1 MDIFQQKKVLDLLY
15 DFFVRGKTNPSR
27 VPYIPGK
34 CTPYEGDGAVDFFP
48 RTTPEEKGIASE
60 RVTALLHDLEHSA
73 RVNMHAITVLCDGA
87 VIAEANVKPYDRR
100 IPHLTHS
107 MCKSITG
114 LAIGFLREEGLVDLD
129 TPVHRYFSS
138 SQLPSRLSGKMKA
151 VTVRHLLTM
160 TSGVSFAE
168 AGAVT
173 ESDWVRAFFS
183 SDVKFDPGSRFS
195 YNSMNTYILSAMLR
209 NLTGMGLCEYLTPRL
224 FEPLGIRDVFWEKCP
239 LGTEKG
245 GWGLYIAQEDLAKIG
260 MLFLDRGMFG
270 GRRLISAAWIDES
283 TEEKV
288 SVPEDS
294 GAFSYAYQIW
304 TARDKSGSYLFNG
317 MLGQNMWICP
327 KNRVIV
333 VANAGNSEFFQTG
346 AMLAVI
352 EERLGAS
359 AFSRSAPLKK
369 NRRALAKL
377 RRAEKNFFET
387 RAWIAPL
394 HRPSQFVRFV
404 RHLQGLS
411 AEPLP
416 YLCTHLAEK
425 PLRFPENNCGILPTF
440 VRLMQNNHSSGLREM
455 RFACEGDRFF
465 CIFDEGTDA
474 QYRVEIGF
482 YGYVYG
488 TLSVR
493 GEEYRIATQGG
504 FTVDEDGR
512 RLLKIDICFTEIPH
526 TRRIKVFFDSEDAC
540 VLLREVP
547 GREVLDGLL
556 RAMPIN
562 SPKSRGIVGFI
573 RNRLNL
579 DYIMLK
585 IYDKF
590 EPKLIPVGEA
600 TAALPEAGPAL
611 SLLPEAA
618 EENPLLPE
626 ADEEDTHED

>member
-1 MDIFQQKKVLDLLY
+1 MDIFQHKKTLDLLY

-27 VPYIPGK
+27 IPYVPGK
-34 CTPYEGDGAVDFFP
+34 CVPYEGDGVPNFFP
-48 RTTPEEKGIASE
+48 RLTPEEKGVPSE
-60 RVTALLHDLEHSA
+60 TVTALLHALEHSA

-87 VIAEANVKPYDRR
+87 VIAEANVRPYDRR

-107 MCKSITG
+107 MCKSVTG
-114 LAIGFLREEGLVDLD
+114 LAIGFLREEGLIDLD
-129 TPVHRYFSS
+129 TPVYRYFSAA
-138 SQLPSRLSGKMKA
+138 QLPSRLSGRMKT

-209 NLTGMGLCEYLTPRL
+209 NLTGMGLTEYLRPRL
-224 FEPLGIRDVFWEKCP
+224 FEPLGISDIFWEKCP

-260 MLFLDRGMFG
+260 MLFLDRGCFG
-270 GRRLISAAWIDES
+270 GKRLISAAWIDES
-283 TEEKV
+283 TEEKIG
-288 SVPEDS
+288 VPEES
-294 GAFSYAYQIW
+294 GDYAYAYQIW

-327 KNRVIV
+327 KNRIII
-333 VANAGNSEFFQTG
+333 VANAGNSEFFQKG
-346 AMLAVI
+346 AMLAI
-352 EERLGAS
+352 FEAHLGAS
-359 AFSRSAPLKK
+359 SFARGSALPR
-369 NRRALAKL
+369 NRREY
-377 RRAEKNFFET
+377 RRLQNAEEKFFAT
-387 RAWIAPL
+387 RAWIRPL
-394 HRPSQFVRFV
+394 HRP
-404 RHLQGLS
+404 GLLLRLLRRINGLPT
-411 AEPLP
+411 EPLP
-416 YLCTHLAEK
+416 ELCSHLTGK
-425 PLRFPENNCGILPTF
+425 PLRFSENNCGVLPTF
-440 VRLMQNNHSSGLREM
+440 VRLTQNNHSAGLREM
-455 RFACEGDRFF
+455 RFDRVGERFF
-465 CIFDEGTDA
+465 CTFDEGPDA
-474 QYRVEIGF
+474 KHRIEIGF
-482 YGYVYG
+482 YGYAHG
-488 TLSVR
+488 RLSVR

-504 FTVDEDGR
+504 FAVDEDGR

-526 TRRIKVFFDSEDAC
+526 TRRIKVFFDSEDPC
-540 VLLREVP
+540 VILREVP

-562 SPKSRGIVGFI
+562 APKSRGIVGFI

-590 EPKLIPVGEA
+590 EPKLLPLQSEA
-600 TAALPEAGPAL
+600 PTASAEEDALA
-611 SLLPEAA
+611 LLPEAA
-618 EENPLLPE
+618 EENPLFTE
-626 ADEEDTHED
+626 SEEDGNEG